1 MIGSTV
7 SIRRVA
13 ESLEIIKA
21 LQKADPENVNKY
33 SAEKKLTELL
43 PVDDC
48 LQEIICRLSLQ

>member
-33 SAEKKLTELL
+33 SSEKKLTELL